1 MKLKILLSIAP
12 LLTFSL
18 SVLANTAVDSVGV
31 ENLNGKKIILHKL
44 DPKDNYYSIGRR
56 YNVSP
61 KTIIQFNNNATLKI
75 GGTIKVPTER
85 PFVET
90 TAQTPAP
97 VQQTKP
103 VILTPVVQQKT
114 QVQQPVAKPQVQ
126 APVTQQPVTQQA
138 SPVVQQPVSNAPK
151 TAAPAP
157 QQAADTNMDNV
168 QQYKVSAGETL
179 TSIAKR
185 FNTSVD
191 DIKTLNNLTTDDLKP
206 NQVIKVRT
214 GLPPEDRTVA
224 KQDALKTD
232 SSTMAIDSAD
242 AKFKANRFGL
252 YEKNEK
258 GVATWIDDT
267 SLDPKKELVLHRTA
281 PIGTVIKITNPMN
294 NHTTYAKVVGRFTDS
309 EATKNVLI
317 VMTKNT
323 ADALGALDKR
333 INVNIS
339 YGSPNE

>member
-1 MKLKILLSIAP
+1 MA
-12 LLTFSL
+12 
-18 SVLANTAVDSVGV
+18 
-31 ENLNGKKIILHKL
+31 KKIILHKL
-44 DPKDNYYSIGRR
+44 DPKDNYYSVGRR

-61 KTIIQFNNNATLKI
+61 KTIIQFNNNAPLKI

-85 PFVET
+85 PFVES

-97 VQQTKP
+97 IQPTKP
-103 VILTPVVQQKT
+103 AIQIPAVQQKP
-114 QVQQPVAKPQVQ
+114 QVQQSVAKPQVQ
-126 APVTQQPVTQQA
+126 APVTQQPVTQQVP
-138 SPVVQQPVSNAPK
+138 PVVQQPANNAPK
-151 TAAPAP
+151 TAALAP
-157 QQAADTNMDNV
+157 QQTADVNTDNV

-191 DIKTLNNLTTDDLKP
+191 DIKTLNNLTADDLKP
-206 NQVIKVRT
+206 NQIIKVRT

-232 SSTMAIDSAD
+232 TSNMPIDSAD

-258 GVATWIDDT
+258 GVATWVDDT